1 MLMNK
6 DSFTS
11 LELVNLINQY
21 REQEGNRKEL
31 QHYDFLKIVRDEFE
45 EEINQGNISVV
56 DYMDKKGESRPMYIL
71 NLSQSRQVLVRES
84 KFVRKAVIAYIDKL
98 ENKLLNQ
105 LPQDYPSALRALA
118 DKAEETQK
126 LMLENKIK
134 DQQIAELQPKAT
146 YYDLV
151 LQCKDLLSTTMIAKD
166 YGMSATALNKKLA
179 GMGVQFNQ
187 SGVWFLYSKF
197 QDKGYTSTK
206 THPYSKSDGTVG
218 SKSHMYWT
226 QKGRLF
232 LYELLKTKGII
243 PMIEREDTEVVF
255 NDEILAYS
263 TTELN

>member
-1 MLMNK
+1 MNK

-11 LELVNLINQY
+11 LELVELINQY
-21 REQEGNRKEL
+21 RNEEGNKSPLRHDNLL
-31 QHYDFLKIVRDEFE
+31 QIIKDEFE
-45 EEINQGNISVV
+45 EEIGLLKIQETPYIHPQNKQK
-56 DYMDKKGESRPMYIL
+56 YPMYIL
-71 NLSQSRQVLVRES
+71 NHSQARQVLVRES
-84 KFVRKAVIAYIDKL
+84 KFVRKAVISYIDKL
-98 ENKLLNQ
+98 ENKLSNY

-151 LQCKDLLSTTMIAKD
+151 LQCKELLSPTLIAKD
-166 YGMSATALNKKLA
+166 YGMSATSFNKKLA
-179 GMGVQFNQ
+179 SLGVQFKQ
-187 SGVWFLYSKF
+187 SGIWFLYSKY

-206 THPYSKSDGTVG
+206 TNPYSKADGTMG
-218 SKSHMYWT
+218 SKPHMYWT

-263 TTELN
+263 TTE

>member
-6 DSFTS
+6 DHFTS
-11 LELVNLINQY
+11 LELVDLINQY
-21 REQEGNRKEL
+21 RQQEGNRSEL
-31 QHYDFLKIVRDEFE
+31 FHKDFLKVVRDEFE
-45 EEINQGNISVV
+45 EEVNEGNISPV
-56 DYMDKKGESRPMYIL
+56 DYKDKKGEFRPMFIL

-98 ENKLLNQ
+98 EEKVSSL

-151 LQCKDLLSTTMIAKD
+151 LQCKELLSPTLIAKD
-166 YGMSATALNKKLA
+166 YGMSATSFNKKLA
-179 GMGVQFNQ
+179 SLGVQFKQ
-187 SGVWFLYSKF
+187 SGIWFLYSKY

-206 THPYSKSDGTVG
+206 TNPYSKADGTMG
-218 SKSHMYWT
+218 SKPHMYWT

-255 NDEILAYS
+255 NDEMLAYS